1 VNEEQ
6 QLILETTNRI
16 LNDLCTAEV
25 INNSEAGSFAGE
37 LWQTL
42 SETGLT
48 LAGFPESLGGSGGQ
62 IQDSL
67 MVIREAAKFGA
78 PLPLAE
84 TFIAAHL
91 LQSVGEQAGD
101 TPLTVAAGTFEID
114 SNSMLTGQAN
124 NVAFARW
131 CKDVVFIA
139 RKNSRPVLCRA
150 ATDQFEVS
158 LGSNMAGE
166 PRDGIRANFKILENQ
181 VFETSADLSNELQ
194 LLGAMTRSVMMAGA
208 LESALELSVEYAL
221 QRNQFG
227 RPIAKFQAVQQQ
239 LAIFAG
245 EVAASI
251 RAADALVESAGA
263 LNEMEVAVAKSRIGD
278 AVGIS
283 ADIAHQVHGAMGYT
297 MEHNL
302 NHRTRRLWCWRDEY
316 GNERYWQQVLG
327 KQITAVSADEL
338 WPMIVAST

>member
-6 QLILETTNRI
+6 RLILETTNRI
-16 LNDLCTAEV
+16 LIDLCTAEV
-25 INNSEAGSFAGE
+25 INNSEAGSFARE

-48 LAGFPESLGGSGGQ
+48 LAGFPESSGGSGGK

-67 MVIREAAKFGA
+67 MVIREAAKYGA

-91 LQSVGEQAGD
+91 LQSVGEPAGD
-101 TPLTVAAGTFEID
+101 APLTIAVGDFQID
-114 SNSMLTGQAN
+114 SQSLLTGRAD

-131 CKDVVFIA
+131 CKDVVFTA
-139 RKNSRPVLCRA
+139 SKNSRPVLCRVP
-150 ATDQFEVS
+150 TDQFEVS
-158 LGSNMAGE
+158 QASNMAGE
-166 PRDGIRANFKILENQ
+166 PRDGISANFTIMEQ
-181 VFETSADLSNELQ
+181 QIFEMSTDLSSELQ

-227 RPIAKFQAVQQQ
+227 RPIARFQAVQQQ

-251 RAADALVESAGA
+251 RAADALVESAGR
-263 LNEMEVAVAKSRIGD
+263 LDEMEVAVAKSRIGD

-283 ADIAHQVHGAMGYT
+283 TDIAHQVHGAMGYT
-297 MEHNL
+297 IEHTL

-338 WPMIVAST
+338 WPMIVASG

>member
-1 VNEEQ
+1 MNDEQ
-6 QLILETTNRI
+6 RLILETTNRI
-16 LNDLCTAEV
+16 LTDLCTAEV
-25 INNSEAGSFAGE
+25 INNSQAGSFAEE

-48 LAGFPESLGGSGGQ
+48 LAGFPESFGGSGGR

-67 MVIREAAKFGA
+67 NVIREAAKIGA

-101 TPLTVAAGTFEID
+101 GPLTVAAGTFEID
-114 SNSMLTGQAN
+114 SQSMLTGQAD

-131 CKDVVFIA
+131 CKGVVFVA
-139 RKNSRPVLCRA
+139 RKSSGPVLCRVPIS
-150 ATDQFEVS
+150 QFEVRQR
-158 LGSNMAGE
+158 SNMAGE
-166 PRDGIRANFKILENQ
+166 PRDVISGNFTIMENQ
-181 VFETSADLSNELQ
+181 IFEMNADLSGEMQ
-194 LLGAMTRSVMMAGA
+194 LLGAMTRSVMMSGA
-208 LESALELSVEYAL
+208 LESALELSVQYAL

-227 RPIAKFQAVQQQ
+227 RPIARFQAVQQL
-239 LAIFAG
+239 LARFAG

-251 RAADALVESAGA
+251 RAAEALIESAGG
-263 LNEMEVAVAKSRIGD
+263 LDEMEIAVAKSRIGD
-278 AVGIS
+278 AVGLS
-283 ADIAHQVHGAMGYT
+283 AEIAHQVHGAMGYT

-302 NHRTRRLWCWRDEY
+302 NHLTRRLWCWRDEY

-327 KQITAVSADEL
+327 KQFTAVSADEL
-338 WPMIVAST
+338 WPTIVASS